1 MYNNQIK
8 LYRFLGIFIFKEVY
22 FTVCDTYDITYSDL
36 NPTLYFAGKRT
47 VTESNFSHT
56 HDAPELFIVLSG
68 ELAIWMDGTTTPL
81 TAGDIVCVPSHMPHR
96 TLPTVHDNPA
106 ILFFT
111 SFSNFHFKGMEPNHL
126 DFPGGSSVLHT
137 DGLVR
142 QDITNL
148 CLHMISERYSNQ
160 VGQYFMQKAYLT
172 QLLMTIIRQITVPPK
187 QSCSPVTFE
196 THHKTYVVSEIRQY
210 LSSHY
215 AEKISLDLIARNM
228 YLSSAYISKIF
239 KEETGEA
246 PINYLI
252 KMRLERARI
261 QLESDNG
268 QSIKAISNSVGYDDV
283 YYFSKLFKKYYGMSP
298 VHYRSKY
305 RKVV

>member
-1 MYNNQIK
+1 M
-8 LYRFLGIFIFKEVY
+8 
-22 FTVCDTYDITYSDL
+22 
-36 NPTLYFAGKRT
+36 
-47 VTESNFSHT
+47 
-56 HDAPELFIVLSG
+56 
-68 ELAIWMDGTTTPL
+68 
-81 TAGDIVCVPSHMPHR
+81 
-96 TLPTVHDNPA
+96 
-106 ILFFT
+106 
-111 SFSNFHFKGMEPNHL
+111 
-126 DFPGGSSVLHT
+126 LHT
-137 DGLVR
+137 DGLVS

-148 CLHMISERYSNQ
+148 CLRMISERYSNQ

-305 RKVV
+305 KKVV

>member
-1 MYNNQIK
+1 MFRLKKQHKRDWLEDI
-8 LYRFLGIFIFKEVY
+8 FLDAIEKVKPDIE
-22 FTVCDTYDITYSDL
+22 DTEE
-36 NPTLYFAGKRT
+36 N
-47 VTESNFSHT
+47 
-56 HDAPELFIVLSG
+56 
-68 ELAIWMDGTTTPL
+68 
-81 TAGDIVCVPSHMPHR
+81 
-96 TLPTVHDNPA
+96 
-106 ILFFT
+106 
-111 SFSNFHFKGMEPNHL
+111 
-126 DFPGGSSVLHT
+126 
-137 DGLVR
+137 
-142 QDITNL
+142 
-148 CLHMISERYSNQ
+148 
-160 VGQYFMQKAYLT
+160 
-172 QLLMTIIRQITVPPK
+172 
-187 QSCSPVTFE
+187 
-196 THHKTYVVSEIRQY
+196 
-210 LSSHY
+210 

-305 RKVV
+305 KKVV

>member
-1 MYNNQIK
+1 M
-8 LYRFLGIFIFKEVY
+8 
-22 FTVCDTYDITYSDL
+22 CDTYDITYSDL

-56 HDAPELFIVLSG
+56 HDAPERHAQKWQVCPFEMSLD
-68 ELAIWMDGTTTPL
+68 LAIWMDGTTTPL
-81 TAGDIVCVPSHMPHR
+81 TAGDIVCVPSHIPHR

-111 SFSNFHFKGMEPNHL
+111 SFSNFHFKGMEPNCL

-148 CLHMISERYSNQ
+148 CLRMISERYSNQ

-305 RKVV
+305 KKVV

>member
-1 MYNNQIK
+1 M
-8 LYRFLGIFIFKEVY
+8 
-22 FTVCDTYDITYSDL
+22 
-36 NPTLYFAGKRT
+36 
-47 VTESNFSHT
+47 
-56 HDAPELFIVLSG
+56 LFRS
-68 ELAIWMDGTTTPL
+68 
-81 TAGDIVCVPSHMPHR
+81 
-96 TLPTVHDNPA
+96 
-106 ILFFT
+106 
-111 SFSNFHFKGMEPNHL
+111 

-148 CLHMISERYSNQ
+148 CLRMISERYSNQ

-239 KEETGEA
+239 KEETGEDR
-246 PINYLI
+246 
-252 KMRLERARI
+252 K
-261 QLESDNG
+261 
-268 QSIKAISNSVGYDDV
+268 SVV
-283 YYFSKLFKKYYGMSP
+283 
-298 VHYRSKY
+298 
-305 RKVV
+305 

>member
-1 MYNNQIK
+1 M
-8 LYRFLGIFIFKEVY
+8 
-22 FTVCDTYDITYSDL
+22 CDTYDITYSDL

-68 ELAIWMDGTTTPL
+68 DLAIWMDGTTTPL

-111 SFSNFHFKGMEPNHL
+111 SFSNFHFKGMEPNCL

-148 CLHMISERYSNQ
+148 CLRMISERYSNQ

-215 AEKISLDLIARNM
+215 AEKISLDPGCPPGDAPAGQESARP
-228 YLSSAYISKIF
+228 SAAH
-239 KEETGEA
+239 G
-246 PINYLI
+246 PG
-252 KMRLERARI
+252 RR
-261 QLESDNG
+261 
-268 QSIKAISNSVGYDDV
+268 
-283 YYFSKLFKKYYGMSP
+283 
-298 VHYRSKY
+298 
-305 RKVV
+305 

>member
-1 MYNNQIK
+1 M
-8 LYRFLGIFIFKEVY
+8 
-22 FTVCDTYDITYSDL
+22 CDTYDITYSDL

-68 ELAIWMDGTTTPL
+68 DLAIWMDGTTTPL
-81 TAGDIVCVPSHMPHR
+81 TAGDIVCVPSHIPHR
-96 TLPTVHDNPA
+96 TLPT
-106 ILFFT
+106 
-111 SFSNFHFKGMEPNHL
+111 
-126 DFPGGSSVLHT
+126 VLHT

-148 CLHMISERYSNQ
+148 CLRMISERYSNQ

-305 RKVV
+305 KKVV

>member
-1 MYNNQIK
+1 M
-8 LYRFLGIFIFKEVY
+8 
-22 FTVCDTYDITYSDL
+22 CDTYDITYSDL

-68 ELAIWMDGTTTPL
+68 DLAIWMDGTTTPL

-96 TLPTVHDNPA
+96 TLPTVYDNPA

-111 SFSNFHFKGMEPNHL
+111 SFSNFHFKGMEPNCL

-148 CLHMISERYSNQ
+148 CLRMISERYSNQ

-305 RKVV
+305 KKVV